1 MKAQGIKIGLRVLY
15 SMNSD
20 LVNEAKQR
28 MQRVLKVLMNDL
40 STVRTSRATP
50 ALIENVVISVYG
62 ETTRLQIK
70 ELATISSSDPKTLVI
85 TPFDHSILPELQ
97 KGILEAN
104 IRLTPTN
111 DGNVIRIS
119 IPPLSE
125 ERRQE
130 LIHLMKQKLEGG
142 KIMVRQVRHE
152 GMAEIK
158 KQFSDKNISKDDS
171 TRLEKEIQK
180 ATDDIMDAID
190 AMGEKKEEELMT
202 I

>member
-1 MKAQGIKIGLRVLY
+1 MA
-15 SMNSD
+15 D
-20 LVNEAKQR
+20 LA
-28 MQRVLKVLMNDL
+28 
-40 STVRTSRATP
+40 TVRTGRATP
-50 ALIENVVISVYG
+50 ALVENVVVSVYNG
-62 ETTRLQIK
+62 TTKLKIK
-70 ELATISSSDPKTLVI
+70 ELATIGASDSQTLVI

-104 IRLTPTN
+104 IRLTPTT
-111 DGNVIRIS
+111 DGNVVRIS

-130 LIHLMKQKLEGG
+130 LIHLMKLKLEGG
-142 KIMVRQVRHE
+142 RIMVRQVRHE
-152 GMAEIK
+152 GMAAIK

-190 AMGEKKEEELMT
+190 AMGEKKEEELLQ

>member
-1 MKAQGIKIGLRVLY
+1 MESII
-15 SMNSD
+15 S
-20 LVNEAKQR
+20 EAKKR
-28 MQRVLKVLMNDL
+28 MQKVLEVLVTDL
-40 STVRTSRATP
+40 STVRAGRASP
-50 ALIENVVISVYG
+50 ALVENVIVSVYNG
-62 ETTRLQIK
+62 TTKLKIK
-70 ELATISSSDPKTLVI
+70 ELATIGTSDSQTLVI
-85 TPFDHSILPELQ
+85 TPFDHSVLDELQ

-152 GMAEIK
+152 AMNEIK
-158 KQFSDKNISKDDS
+158 KQISDKNISSDDS
-171 TRLEKEIQK
+171 SRLEKEVQK
-180 ATDDIMDAID
+180 ATDDASSSIEAI
-190 AMGEKKEEELMT
+190 GEKKETELLQ